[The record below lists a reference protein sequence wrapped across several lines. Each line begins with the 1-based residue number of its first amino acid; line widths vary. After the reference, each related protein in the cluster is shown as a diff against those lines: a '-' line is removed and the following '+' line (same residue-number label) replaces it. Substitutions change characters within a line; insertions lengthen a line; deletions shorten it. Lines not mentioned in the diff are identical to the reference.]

1 MEPMMLQQRSA
12 PLPDRRPTAWRPRI
26 NGTNFVIALY
36 AALVLG
42 TPAIVRF
49 APDADARWIAAI
61 TATPPVHCAAVTDL
75 PHGCATDAVAAS
87 LPSAGGCDQR
97 RVQTSTRSM
106 PPAFARAT

>member
-1 MEPMMLQQRSA
+1 MEPITLQQRSE
-12 PLPDRRPTAWRPRI
+12 PPPGRRTASWRPRI
-26 NGTNFVIALY
+26 DGTNFVIALY

-61 TATPPVHCAAVTDL
+61 TTTPPVHCAGVADL
-75 PHGCATDAVAAS
+75 PHGCATDAAAAS
-87 LPSAGGCDQR
+87 LPTAGGCDQR